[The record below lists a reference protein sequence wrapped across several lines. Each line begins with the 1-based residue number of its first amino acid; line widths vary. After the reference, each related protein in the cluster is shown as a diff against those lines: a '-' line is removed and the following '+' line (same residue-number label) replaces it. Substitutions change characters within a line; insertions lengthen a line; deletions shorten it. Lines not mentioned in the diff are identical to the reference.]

1 MQPRRWLPVGP
12 RMSKKDKGR
21 LPQFVPLL
29 HATLD
34 CPAWRATSHGARS
47 LYVALKRRVPRERNV
62 AWVSYKDAIA
72 ELKSSKRKIAD
83 WFRELQHYG
92 LIVLHS
98 QGCLGTD
105 GKGQSPHWRL
115 TELGKNS
122 PRKQRRPTR
131 ATYPRLS
138 QVGWG
143 DVFSSS

>member
-1 MQPRRWLPVGP
+1 M
-12 RMSKKDKGR
+12 
-21 LPQFVPLL
+21 
-29 HATLD
+29 
-34 CPAWRATSHGARS
+34 
-47 LYVALKRRVPRERNV
+47 

-115 TELGKNS
+115 TELGGETSHASSEGLPSHLPETFSGGMGRRFFILVELSPPESRKAGGPCKN
-122 PRKQRRPTR
+122 PTR
-131 ATYPRLS
+131 KKRKS
-138 QVGWG
+138 R
-143 DVFSSS
+143 FRRRN